1 MINSKSKE
9 LMTYREKESKLK
21 EYEALQ
27 VLLVFKDHSW
37 LYKRE
42 IINELSEMP
51 RSKVYCRIRYLR
63 EKEYLRT
70 RAKKNEDGQYK
81 TGSYQYAISDKGIHF
96 LNNGHI

>member
-1 MINSKSKE
+1 
-9 LMTYREKESKLK
+9 MTYREKESKLK

-37 LYKRE
+37 CFRRE
-42 IINELSEMP
+42 ISNKLPELT
-51 RSKVYCRIRYLR
+51 KNQIILRIRDLR